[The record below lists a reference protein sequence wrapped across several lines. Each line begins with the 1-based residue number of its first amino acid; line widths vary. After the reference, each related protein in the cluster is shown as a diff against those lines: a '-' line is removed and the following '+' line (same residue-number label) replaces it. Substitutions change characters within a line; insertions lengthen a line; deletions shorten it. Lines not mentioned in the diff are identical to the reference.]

1 MKGLNTAYVFPTL
14 VADPLR
20 LVVISRRTRASPNCK
35 FQNNFLFC
43 MFVKTRILS
52 NGILGLHL
60 NKIWTPAYSPR
71 KNIPGFVYVHI
82 FFSVFTNISINSKSY
97 ACIYHMRSLTLIKHM
112 MKLFRFPIYPVRVEL
127 QLSFLLCR
135 TRFEWIL

>member
-1 MKGLNTAYVFPTL
+1 MNGLNTAYVFPTL

-82 FFSVFTNISINSKSY
+82 FFSVFTDISINSKSY
-97 ACIYHMRSLTLIKHM
+97 ACIFNFDQAYDEVVQISHLPCTRWAPIK
-112 MKLFRFPIYPVRVEL
+112 LPFV
-127 QLSFLLCR
+127 
-135 TRFEWIL
+135 